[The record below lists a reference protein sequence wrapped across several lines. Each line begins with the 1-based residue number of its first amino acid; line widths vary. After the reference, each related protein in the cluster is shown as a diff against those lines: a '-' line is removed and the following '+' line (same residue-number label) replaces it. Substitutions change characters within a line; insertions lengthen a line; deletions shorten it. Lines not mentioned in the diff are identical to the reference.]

1 MVLIFFA
8 TEQGMDGEAIVSAFG
23 VACGPD
29 CLKDVVKRYGDR
41 LKIYRKLKTLI
52 EQEQV
57 LIDNILILCDIF
69 IRTLLMLYVHLP

>member
-1 MVLIFFA
+1 MPRLPI
-8 TEQGMDGEAIVSAFG
+8 EQGMDGEAIVSAFG

-29 CLKDVVKRYGDR
+29 CLKEVVKRYGDR

-57 LIDNILILCDIF
+57 SLF
-69 IRTLLMLYVHLP
+69 IV